1 MQLTIVL
8 EEVLSCVRVGP
19 AIQEIHEDASALT
32 GAGEEGVGRMAGG
45 GDPEAH
51 SFELHG
57 EGVTESEEAGF

>member
-19 AIQEIHEDASALT
+19 VIQEIHEDASALT

-45 GDPEAH
+45 GDPGAR
-51 SFELHG
+51 SFELRG
-57 EGVTESEEAGF
+57 EGATESGEAGF